1 MEEARTL
8 IAMNLLAYAVQ
19 RDVSPATLCEKAG
32 VALTQLQN
40 GKKGVLDDQQF
51 HRLWTSAAALTGDA
65 CFGLH
70 FGESLQVAALGVV
83 GQIIQTS
90 ATVGDALT
98 QAAGMTHLITDQF
111 GLEVTHNNTSF
122 TVRFIPHTTHVA
134 ARDPAFRQIMDF
146 YMVFALHELDGL
158 TLKKIRPLH
167 VSYPHLPAAHQQ
179 EYNRL
184 LRCDSIRQDNQY
196 TIVME
201 KSCWSVPIIT
211 ANYELQAVLLKKV
224 SDMMDAGN
232 GDLKTRIRN
241 FLLANAYL
249 GIPTLEAIAANLN
262 TSARSLQR
270 KLKEEGSSY
279 QEIVDAVRRS
289 LTLHY
294 LQSGDY
300 PLKEI
305 SYMLGYNER
314 SAFNRAFKRWTGA
327 TPLDYKKNQQYNSV
341 VN

>member
-19 RDVSPATLCEKAG
+19 RDVSPAELCGMAG
-32 VALTQLQN
+32 VELAGLQS
-40 GKKGVLDDQQF
+40 GKKGILDELQF
-51 HRLWTSAAALTGDA
+51 RRLWTSAATLTGDE

-70 FGESLQVAALGVV
+70 FGESLQIAALGVV

-111 GLEVTHNNTSF
+111 GLEITHNNTSF
-122 TVRFIPHTTHVA
+122 TVRFIPHSEEA
-134 ARDPAFRQIMDF
+134 ALKEPAFRQIMDF

-158 TLKKIRPLH
+158 TLKKIRPLQ
-167 VSYPHLPAAHQQ
+167 VSYPHPPAAHKQ

-184 LRCDSIRQDNQY
+184 LRCDNIREDNEY

-201 KSCWSVPIIT
+201 KSSWSIPIIT
-211 ANYELQAVLLKKV
+211 ANYDLQAILLKKI
-224 SDMMDAGN
+224 SDMIDTGN
-232 GDLKTRIRN
+232 GNLKTRIRN

-249 GIPTLEAIAANLN
+249 GMPTLDAVAANLN
-262 TSARSLQR
+262 TSVRSLQR
-270 KLKEEGSSY
+270 KLKEEGISY
-279 QEIVDAVRRS
+279 QEIVDTVRRS

-327 TPLDYKKNQQYNSV
+327 TPLDYKKGLRYNSV
-341 VN
+341 MN